1 MERVGERFQKS
12 LDLGIVSNLLF
23 CDLCTRIIS
32 FKKMQVVKDNTRKL
46 LLNTARKA
54 FLQKGYKA
62 VSMREISKLSG
73 VGLSNIYNYFPSKD
87 DMLAVVL
94 RPLLNEMDEMLER
107 HNRPN
112 GHSLDIFTSEAVI
125 RESLSEILR
134 IVTNYHQEIKL
145 LFLHS
150 QSSQYQCYLEKWID
164 RCTEKSVEYMN
175 EMKRLH
181 PELNTDI
188 SRFFLRYTSSCWIDM
203 MKETALHEELS
214 YEETELF
221 LNEYVRYVTGGWKK
235 LMNVESL

>member
-1 MERVGERFQKS
+1 
-12 LDLGIVSNLLF
+12 
-23 CDLCTRIIS
+23 
-32 FKKMQVVKDNTRKL
+32 MQVVKDNTRKL

-73 VGLSNIYNYFPSKD
+73 IGLSNIYNYFSSKD
-87 DMLAVVL
+87 ELLTVVL
-94 RPLLNEMDEMLER
+94 RPLLNEMDRMLER
-107 HNRPN
+107 HNKP
-112 GHSLDIFTSEAVI
+112 GGLSLDIFTSEEYI
-125 RESLSEILR
+125 RSSLNEIMR

-145 LFLHS
+145 LFLYS
-150 QSSQYQCYLEKWID
+150 QSSMYQDYLDKWID
-164 RCTEKSVEYMN
+164 RCTETSIEYMQGMR
-175 EMKRLH
+175 ECH

-214 YEETELF
+214 HEETERF

-235 LMNVESL
+235 LMNVE

>member
-1 MERVGERFQKS
+1 
-12 LDLGIVSNLLF
+12 
-23 CDLCTRIIS
+23 
-32 FKKMQVVKDNTRKL
+32 MQVVKDNTRKL

-73 VGLSNIYNYFPSKD
+73 IGLSNIYNYFSSKD
-87 DMLAVVL
+87 ELLTVVL
-94 RPLLNEMDEMLER
+94 RPLLNEMDRMLER
-107 HNRPN
+107 HNKP
-112 GHSLDIFTSEAVI
+112 GGLSLDIFTSEDYI
-125 RESLSEILR
+125 RSSLNEIMR

-145 LFLHS
+145 LFLYS
-150 QSSQYQCYLEKWID
+150 QSSMYQDYLDKWID
-164 RCTEKSVEYMN
+164 RCTEKSIEYMD

-214 YEETELF
+214 HEETERF

-235 LMNVESL
+235 LMNVE

>member
-1 MERVGERFQKS
+1 
-12 LDLGIVSNLLF
+12 
-23 CDLCTRIIS
+23 
-32 FKKMQVVKDNTRKL
+32 MQVVKDNTRKL

-73 VGLSNIYNYFPSKD
+73 IGLSNIYNYFSSKD
-87 DMLAVVL
+87 ELLTVVL
-94 RPLLNEMDEMLER
+94 RPLLNEMDRMLER
-107 HNRPN
+107 HNKP
-112 GHSLDIFTSEAVI
+112 GSLSLDIFTSEDYI
-125 RESLSEILR
+125 RSSLNEIMR

-145 LFLHS
+145 LFLYS
-150 QSSQYQCYLEKWID
+150 QSSMYQDYLDKWVD
-164 RCTEKSVEYMN
+164 RCTEKGIEYMQVMR
-175 EMKRLH
+175 ERH

-214 YEETELF
+214 HEETERF

-235 LMNVESL
+235 LMNVE

>member
-1 MERVGERFQKS
+1 
-12 LDLGIVSNLLF
+12 
-23 CDLCTRIIS
+23 
-32 FKKMQVVKDNTRKL
+32 MQVVKDNTRKL

-73 VGLSNIYNYFPSKD
+73 IGLSNIYNYFCSKD
-87 DMLAVVL
+87 ELLTVVL
-94 RPLLNEMDEMLER
+94 RPLLNEMDRMLER
-107 HNRPN
+107 HNKP
-112 GHSLDIFTSEAVI
+112 GGLSLDIFTSEDYI
-125 RESLSEILR
+125 RGSLNEIMR

-145 LFLHS
+145 LFLYS
-150 QSSQYQCYLEKWID
+150 QSSMYQDYLEKWID
-164 RCTEKSVEYMN
+164 RCTEKSIEYMD

-214 YEETELF
+214 HEETERF

-235 LMNVESL
+235 LMNVE

>member
-1 MERVGERFQKS
+1 
-12 LDLGIVSNLLF
+12 
-23 CDLCTRIIS
+23 
-32 FKKMQVVKDNTRKL
+32 MQVVKDNTRKL

-73 VGLSNIYNYFPSKD
+73 IGLSNIYNYFSSKD
-87 DMLAVVL
+87 ELLTVVL
-94 RPLLNEMDEMLER
+94 RPLLNEMDRMLER
-107 HNRPN
+107 HNKP
-112 GHSLDIFTSEAVI
+112 GGLSLDIFTSEDYI
-125 RESLSEILR
+125 RSSLNEIMR

-145 LFLHS
+145 LFLYS
-150 QSSQYQCYLEKWID
+150 QSSMYQDYLDKWID
-164 RCTEKSVEYMN
+164 RCTEKSIEYMWGMR
-175 EMKRLH
+175 ERY

-214 YEETELF
+214 HEETERF

-235 LMNVESL
+235 LMNVE

>member
-1 MERVGERFQKS
+1 
-12 LDLGIVSNLLF
+12 
-23 CDLCTRIIS
+23 
-32 FKKMQVVKDNTRKL
+32 MQVVKDNTRKL

-73 VGLSNIYNYFPSKD
+73 IGLSNIYNYFSSKD
-87 DMLAVVL
+87 ELLTVVL
-94 RPLLNEMDEMLER
+94 RPLLNEMDRMLER
-107 HNRPN
+107 HNKP
-112 GHSLDIFTSEAVI
+112 GGLSLDIFTSEDYI
-125 RESLSEILR
+125 RGSLNEIMR

-145 LFLHS
+145 LFLYS
-150 QSSQYQCYLEKWID
+150 QSSMYQDYLEKWID
-164 RCTEKSVEYMN
+164 RCTEKSIEYMD

-214 YEETELF
+214 HEETERF

-235 LMNVESL
+235 LMNVE

>member
-1 MERVGERFQKS
+1 
-12 LDLGIVSNLLF
+12 
-23 CDLCTRIIS
+23 
-32 FKKMQVVKDNTRKL
+32 MQVVKDNTRKL

-73 VGLSNIYNYFPSKD
+73 IGLSNIYNYFSSKD
-87 DMLAVVL
+87 ELLTVVL
-94 RPLLNEMDEMLER
+94 RPLLNEMDRMLER
-107 HNRPN
+107 HNKP
-112 GHSLDIFTSEAVI
+112 GGLSLDIFTSEDYI
-125 RESLSEILR
+125 RSSLNEIMR

-145 LFLHS
+145 LFLYS
-150 QSSQYQCYLEKWID
+150 QSSMYQDYLDKWID
-164 RCTEKSVEYMN
+164 RCTEKSIEYMWGMR
-175 EMKRLH
+175 ERH

-214 YEETELF
+214 HEETERF

-235 LMNVESL
+235 LMNVE

>member
-1 MERVGERFQKS
+1 
-12 LDLGIVSNLLF
+12 
-23 CDLCTRIIS
+23 
-32 FKKMQVVKDNTRKL
+32 MQVVKDNTRKL

-73 VGLSNIYNYFPSKD
+73 IGLSNIYNYFSSKD
-87 DMLAVVL
+87 ELLTVVL
-94 RPLLNEMDEMLER
+94 RPLLNEMDRMLER
-107 HNRPN
+107 HNKP
-112 GHSLDIFTSEAVI
+112 GGLSLDIFTSEDYI
-125 RESLSEILR
+125 RSSLNEIMR

-145 LFLHS
+145 LFLYS
-150 QSSQYQCYLEKWID
+150 QSSMYQDYLDKWID
-164 RCTEKSVEYMN
+164 RCTETSIEYMQGMR
-175 EMKRLH
+175 ERH

-214 YEETELF
+214 HEETERF

-235 LMNVESL
+235 LMNVE

>member
-1 MERVGERFQKS
+1 
-12 LDLGIVSNLLF
+12 
-23 CDLCTRIIS
+23 
-32 FKKMQVVKDNTRKL
+32 MQVVKDNTRKL

-73 VGLSNIYNYFPSKD
+73 IGLSNIYNYFSSKD
-87 DMLAVVL
+87 ELLTVVL
-94 RPLLNEMDEMLER
+94 RPLLNEMDRMLER
-107 HNRPN
+107 HNKP
-112 GHSLDIFTSEAVI
+112 GVLSLDIFTSEDYI
-125 RESLSEILR
+125 RSSLNEIMR

-145 LFLHS
+145 LFLYS
-150 QSSQYQCYLEKWID
+150 QSSMYQDYLDKWVD
-164 RCTEKSVEYMN
+164 RCTEKGIEYMQVMR
-175 EMKRLH
+175 ERH

-214 YEETELF
+214 HEETERF

-235 LMNVESL
+235 LMNVE

>member
-1 MERVGERFQKS
+1 
-12 LDLGIVSNLLF
+12 
-23 CDLCTRIIS
+23 
-32 FKKMQVVKDNTRKL
+32 MQVVKDNTRKL

-73 VGLSNIYNYFPSKD
+73 IGLSNIYNYFSSKD
-87 DMLAVVL
+87 ELLTVVL
-94 RPLLNEMDEMLER
+94 RPLLNEMDRMLER
-107 HNRPN
+107 HNKPD
-112 GHSLDIFTSEAVI
+112 GLSLDIFTSEEYI
-125 RESLSEILR
+125 RNSLNEIMR

-145 LFLHS
+145 LFLYS
-150 QSSQYQCYLEKWID
+150 QSSMYQDYLDKWID
-164 RCTEKSVEYMN
+164 RCTETSIEYMHGMR
-175 EMKRLH
+175 ECH

-214 YEETELF
+214 HEETERF

-235 LMNVESL
+235 LMNVE